1 MNFKTACLA
10 SMAAVSSAVI
20 LSGCSA
26 NSVLETP
33 IKSEGFK
40 LDTIVSVS
48 SYDNVDSQVIDN
60 ALIYVIHMRKCFPCI
75 TKIHYYG
82 R

>member
-40 LDTIVSVS
+40 LDTIVSAPMTMWTVRL
-48 SYDNVDSQVIDN
+48 
-60 ALIYVIHMRKCFPCI
+60 LIML
-75 TKIHYYG
+75 
-82 R
+82 